1 MSAYDLID
9 LGSALQSSM
18 FAGKIEFV
26 SETESTNNLAM
37 QAAAEGTP
45 EGTVFLA
52 DQQTAGR
59 GRNGHAWHSE
69 VGTAILAS
77 IILRPRI
84 PPSQA
89 LWLSLMAG
97 VAVHDAI
104 LRTCG
109 IDCDLRWPN
118 DLLIDRRKVC
128 GILTEIAAD
137 AEQLRFAVIGIGINV
152 NQKMFPSEISK
163 LATSIQIDTGKAWS
177 RTELLGVLLSSL
189 QREYRAALI
198 PDGTIALLRKVES
211 ISSFV
216 RGKRVHVDEAGGY
229 EGVTDGLDERG
240 FLRVRTPSGVKIVLS
255 GGVRDAR
262 LGAAGEE
269 LV

>member
-1 MSAYDLID
+1 MSSSAYEFADLD
-9 LGSALQSSM
+9 PSLEQSIFS
-18 FAGKIEFV
+18 GKLEYL
-26 SETESTNNLAM
+26 SETGSTNMLAM
-37 QAAAEGTP
+37 QAASAGAS

-59 GRNGHAWHSE
+59 GRNGHDWHSE
-69 VGTAILAS
+69 AGSAILAS

-84 PPSQA
+84 APSQA
-89 LWLSLMAG
+89 LWLSLMTG

-118 DLLIDRRKVC
+118 DLLIAGKKVC
-128 GILTEIAAD
+128 GILIEIAAD

-152 NQKMFPSEISK
+152 NQDAFPPDISM
-163 LATSIQIDTGKAWS
+163 LATSIQIETGKVWS
-177 RTELLGVLLSSL
+177 RTELLGAVLGSL
-189 QREYRAALI
+189 QREYRSALAM
-198 PDGTIALLRKVES
+198 DGTTVLLRKVES

-216 RGKRVHVDEAGGY
+216 RSKRVHVDEAGGY

-240 FLRVRTPSGVKIVLS
+240 FLRVRTASGVRTVLS
-255 GGVRDAR
+255 GGLRDAR
-262 LGAAGEE
+262 
-269 LV
+269 